1 MKYRTT
7 EIIELLKRVLKK
19 TNTAFREE
27 EWKSLVD
34 LISSYGE
41 TIDKKSLQE
50 LGSHLVG
57 NFEILGYTLNEMT
70 RLEDTKEEVEL
81 SDILLNTYATL
92 AYYYLEN
99 QKIFDRADA
108 KNI

>member
-19 TNTAFREE
+19 TNTACREE

-57 NFEILGYTLNEMT
+57 NFEILGYAINEMT
-70 RLEDTKEEVEL
+70 RIETKEEVEL